1 MKILIATHNS
11 AKLTRYQRLL
21 ESVPSL
27 ELVSLDDIKITDK
40 IDEPFENSRDNA
52 VHKAKEFAKLSGL
65 ITIGID
71 EAVSTNFLPK
81 GEQPGVYVRRLH
93 KGGKEA
99 TDEQVLSYWR
109 ELFDKYDVEDKRFEW
124 DFHVAYYNPNNEDL
138 AISNV
143 ISKQSVTENFSD
155 VIVPGYPMSS
165 FLVMPGTTRPH
176 SELTANEKAEAD
188 KMIFSSFVTEFGEWL
203 TKQA

>member
-27 ELVSLDDIKITDK
+27 ELVSLDDVDITDK

-52 VHKAKEFAKLSGL
+52 IHKAKEFAKLSGL

-93 KGGKEA
+93 KEGKEA

-109 ELFDKYDVEDKRFEW
+109 ELVDKYDVKDKRFEW
-124 DFHVAYYNPNNEDL
+124 DYHIAYYNPNSEDL
-138 AISNV
+138 GISNV
-143 ISKQSVTENFSD
+143 ILKQSVTDVFSN
-155 VIVPGYPMSS
+155 ISVPGYPMSS
-165 FLVMPGTTRPH
+165 FLVMPGTTKPH
-176 SELTANEKAEAD
+176 SELSADEKDEVD
-188 KMIFSSFVTEFGEWL
+188 NKIFISFINEFGEWL
-203 TKQA
+203 NKQD